1 MVPYATMCIRLD
13 ICYVVGM
20 VSRYQANPGMIHWK
34 AVKRILRYL
43 KGTKDYSLCYQ
54 GKELRWVGYSDV
66 DQASDLD
73 ERKSTSGYIFLL
85 NNGVISWKS
94 KKQTCITLST
104 MEIEFIVCQLQHK
117 KLYG

>member
-1 MVPYATMCIRLD
+1 MVPYATMCTRLD

-34 AVKRILRYL
+34 IVKRILRYL
-43 KGTKDYSLCYQ
+43 KGTMDYSLCYQ
-54 GKELRWVGYSDV
+54 GKELRLVGYSDV

-104 MEIEFIVCQLQHK
+104 IEIEFIVCQLQHR

>member
-1 MVPYATMCIRLD
+1 MVPYATMCTRLD

-20 VSRYQANPGMIHWK
+20 VSRYQANLGMIHWK

-43 KGTKDYSLCYQ
+43 KGTMDYSLCYQ
-54 GKELRWVGYSDV
+54 GKELRLVGYSDV

-104 MEIEFIVCQLQHK
+104 MEIEFIVCQLQHRE
-117 KLYG
+117 LYG